1 MNVLY
6 DDQIFHYQ
14 RFGGISRYFFELF
27 IRFQEPNEV
36 RAVIPFRYTNNEYL
50 LSEQTRFQFIKPEFL
65 GGLTFPGKGRL
76 WTWRDKLFPQY
87 HTSLQ
92 NRNDVLKR
100 LAAGDID
107 IFHPTYFDDYY
118 SGKKGSTPVINTVY
132 DMIYERFPESF
143 RNDDLRQVL
152 KDKRTAI
159 TNADHLIVISQSVK
173 NDLMSFYSVD
183 EKKITVVYLG
193 NSLKS
198 RTDAGRSTLPAN
210 IPGSYLL
217 FVGNRDGYKNFLFS
231 VRAIADI
238 LRQRRDL
245 QVVCTGKPFT
255 REELKVFGELSL
267 DQRMYHTFADD
278 EQLASLY
285 ANAAAFIY
293 PSRYE
298 GFGIPII
305 EAMSCGCPVIL
316 SKTSSF
322 PEIAG
327 DAAVY
332 FDPQDGQSIAQAVT
346 SVLEPESVRTELVQK
361 GVLRAA
367 LFTWEKTI
375 EGTAQVYR
383 TVLKTTKGR
392 RS

>member
-27 IRFQEPNEV
+27 IRFQVPNEV

-50 LSEQTRFQFIKPEFL
+50 LSEQTRFQFVKPEFL

-76 WTWRDKLFPQY
+76 WTWRDKLFPKY

-92 NRNDVLKR
+92 NRKNVLAR

-118 SGKKGSTPVINTVY
+118 SGKKGNVPVVLTVY

-143 RNDDLRQVL
+143 RSDDLQQVL

-159 TNADHLIVISQSVK
+159 NNADHLIVISQSVK
-173 NDLMSFYSVD
+173 KDLMSFYSVD
-183 EKKITVVYLG
+183 EKKISVVYLG

-198 RTDAGRSTLPAN
+198 KTGAGRSTLPAN
-210 IPGSYLL
+210 IPESYLL

-255 REELKVFGELSL
+255 REELKVFRELSL
-267 DQRMYHTFADD
+267 DQRMHHTFADD
-278 EQLASLY
+278 EQLAALY
-285 ANAAAFIY
+285 TNAAAFIY

-305 EAMSCGCPVIL
+305 EAMNCGCPVIL
-316 SKTSSF
+316 SNTSSF

-332 FDPQDGQSIAQAVT
+332 FDPENSGSISSAVT
-346 SVLEPESVRTELVQK
+346 SVLEDGTLRAELVRQGK
-361 GVLRAA
+361 ERSQ
-367 LFTWEKTI
+367 LFTWERTMR
-375 EGTAQVYR
+375 ETAEVYR
-383 TVLKTTKGR
+383 RLLHAVTKH
-392 RS
+392 